1 MLSLQYAMLDYFDIT
16 LQIDVELF
24 SFYTILILHYVMLH
38 YVDDTLFG
46 VLLFDV
52 VLFKCSIIW

>member
-24 SFYTILILHYVMLH
+24 SFYTILILHYFHIALC
-38 YVDDTLFG
+38 
-46 VLLFDV
+46 DV
-52 VLFKCSIIW
+52 ALC

>member
-1 MLSLQYAMLDYFDIT
+1 
-16 LQIDVELF
+16 
-24 SFYTILILHYVMLH
+24 MLH

-52 VLFKCSIIW
+52 VLFKCSFDNALVAVWLVPVTLVAVSRFNVAVF